1 MQFTTGSGGTG
12 AEKEALGLYE
22 VGKGPLGQTASLG
35 GVPSVSGLTVVF
47 PCRKCQEPPTSSTT
61 KRTVAGGKKSQSK
74 RMREDA
80 RGDPSHHAVKARKR
94 KVVVVEPADPES
106 GTLAQSTGSRSA
118 VLRPNAGGPS

>member
-22 VGKGPLGQTASLG
+22 VGKGPWDKLPPRGVCRLWTNCGLRRQEVPGAAHVLNHHEDG
-35 GVPSVSGLTVVF
+35 GRWEEV
-47 PCRKCQEPPTSSTT
+47 T
-61 KRTVAGGKKSQSK
+61 KR
-74 RMREDA
+74 EDE

-94 KVVVVEPADPES
+94 KVVAVEPADPES

-118 VLRPNAGGPS
+118 VLRPDAGGPS